1 MSPRRAEPLA
11 FEYVL
16 LGLIRQ
22 QPIHGYELAAS
33 LNREESV
40 GLIWQINPSR
50 LYALLEKL
58 EQAGWL
64 LAEIKPGERLQQR
77 KQYCISETGERVF
90 LEWLRSPVSAAHR
103 MRQEFMARL
112 YFALQEGSA
121 AVTELVRNQIQICRM
136 WHDRLTAEVNSLR
149 VSQVFERKVF
159 EYRIGQVQAMLDW
172 LDSLQ

>member
-11 FEYVL
+11 VEYVL

-22 QPIHGYELAAS
+22 QPTHGYELAAS

-58 EQAGWL
+58 EHAGWL
-64 LAEIKPGERLQQR
+64 LAQIKPGEGLQQR
-77 KQYCISETGERVF
+77 KEYRISETGERVF
-90 LEWLRSPVSAAHR
+90 LEWLRSPVNAAHR

-121 AVTELVRNQIQICRM
+121 AVAELVLNQVKVCRM
-136 WHDRLTAEVNSLR
+136 WHDRLTAEANSLN
-149 VSQVFERKVF
+149 VEQVFEHKVF
-159 EYRIGQVQAMLDW
+159 KYRIGQVQAMLDW
-172 LDSLQ
+172 LNSLL